1 MTIFHFGFR
10 VVVFGLALLLGTTV
24 VAASRFVFNAIANVL
39 RPVTVSKQ
47 AVFAVE
53 PKPVALLDEF
63 SYPGKE
69 VSEPDFDPTG
79 AYSLDIEKTPKAF
92 ADIQYFEIVTSD
104 YTQEDGKYTN
114 RPVVPTGELHTTK
127 EFSFSRIAIGN
138 REISF
143 ETESVDGISY
153 QFVGLFRNSAELID
167 CEGCEYPPDLNGTL
181 KKVKNGKVV
190 AELNAKFYVAGC

>member
-10 VVVFGLALLLGTTV
+10 AVAFGLALLLGTTV
-24 VAASRFVFNAIANVL
+24 VAASRFVFNAIASGL

-53 PKPVALLDEF
+53 PKSVALLDEF

-79 AYSLDIEKTPKAF
+79 DYSLNIESVPAEF
-92 ADIQYFEIVTSD
+92 ADIEFLSITTRE
-104 YTQEDGKYTN
+104 YTEENGKYTN
-114 RPVVPTGELHTTK
+114 RPVVPSGSFRANK
-127 EFSFSRIAIGN
+127 EFTFRRIATGN

-153 QFVGLFRNSAELID
+153 QFVGHFPISAEVID
-167 CEGCEYPPDLNGTL
+167 CEGCEYPSDLTGTL
-181 KKVKNGKVV
+181 KKVKSGKVV
-190 AELNAKFYVAGC
+190 AELNATFYVAGC